1 MWSSLKSLYYVTC
14 TIVITTY
21 IATCI
26 CACITTARMYMY
38 YHYCTIQPLL
48 PMYYYKYSSIIYIC
62 INTSLSLSLSLCTEK
77 FKVQILGRWLYVT
90 IMNEWMNEF
99 DANVFAYF
107 VDYYYIYLLLWLQFN
122 IPVNFKGGL
131 GWNDS

>member
-122 IPVNFKGGL
+122 IPVNFNGGL

>member
-1 MWSSLKSLYYVTC
+1 MWSSLKSMYYVTC

-48 PMYYYKYSSIIYIC
+48 PMYYYKYSSIIYLY
-62 INTSLSLSLSLCTEK
+62 LSLSVPKSSK
-77 FKVQILGRWLYVT
+77 FKFWDDDSMLRS
-90 IMNEWMNEF
+90 WMNGWMNLTPTCLHISSITTIFTYYF
-99 DANVFAYF
+99 DYSST
-107 VDYYYIYLLLWLQFN
+107 YLLILME
-122 IPVNFKGGL
+122 
-131 GWNDS
+131 GWVEMTLKS